1 MIGKG
6 LKKILVLNASPK
18 CEASATLTV
27 TKAFVEGI
35 KEILECEIEYIN
47 ISKLNIK
54 PCLGCLSCWGRTAG
68 ECVIKDDDALMMK
81 NKIDEAD
88 IVIESFPLYFFGM
101 PGVLKL
107 FTDRMMPM
115 MMTYRGHKPPL
126 DGSSFHG
133 VRSPKA
139 GRKFIIISS
148 CAYTQADIVYDSL
161 IQQLNCICG
170 ANNYTAIFSP
180 QLKTLLDLNNE
191 SKINRYLNKFKE
203 AGKELASNGFLKN
216 ETKEL
221 LKKPPFSDGAY
232 EIFLD
237 NFWKGQSGE

>member
-1 MIGKG
+1 MKDNG
-6 LKKILVLNASPK
+6 LKKILILNGSPK
-18 CEASATLTV
+18 CENSATLSV
-27 TKAFVEGI
+27 TKAFVDGLNEV
-35 KEILECEIEYIN
+35 LDCEIEYVN
-47 ISKLNIK
+47 ISQLKIK

-68 ECVIKDDDALMMK
+68 ECVITNDDALMMK
-81 NKIDEAD
+81 NKINEAD

-101 PGVLKL
+101 PGILKL

-133 VRSPKA
+133 VRYPKD
-139 GRKFIIISS
+139 GRKFVIISS

-161 IQQLNCICG
+161 IQQFNCICG
-170 ANNYTAIFSP
+170 GNNYTAVFSP

-191 SKINRYLNKFKE
+191 AKINRYLSKFKE
-203 AGKELASNGFLKN
+203 AGKEFGLNGYLSD